1 MYDELF
7 KEIMRKMGNTNAGF
21 SKTLHKRN
29 IDNFLSVC
37 LMEEINTFVIE
48 EMAISHSKF
57 TSNDIITKLENM
69 LEGAPKEIR
78 PIERDGI
85 VYDSMR
91 DMARELGV
99 SLSTV
104 QYQVKKGIARRIEDV

>member
-1 MYDELF
+1 
-7 KEIMRKMGNTNAGF
+7 
-21 SKTLHKRN
+21 
-29 IDNFLSVC
+29 
-37 LMEEINTFVIE
+37 
-48 EMAISHSKF
+48 
-57 TSNDIITKLENM
+57 M

-104 QYQVKKGIARRIEDV
+104 QHQVKKGIARRIEDV